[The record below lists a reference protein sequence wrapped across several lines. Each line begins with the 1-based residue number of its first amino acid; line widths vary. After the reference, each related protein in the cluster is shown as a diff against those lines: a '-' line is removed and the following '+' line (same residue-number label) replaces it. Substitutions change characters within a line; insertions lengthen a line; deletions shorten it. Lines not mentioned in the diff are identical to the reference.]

1 MHARILI
8 HLAAPL
14 ALTFLLAVAFA
25 LGWSTPVQWAIL
37 LTMTASWLGLA
48 YWLVLR
54 GGQPPAQRR
63 AMQEQDQLLAEL
75 RQYVDAEIEGSQ
87 LELDRARH
95 LVQEAV
101 SGLGTSFE
109 TMNQK
114 SRQQA
119 QAMARILDQTGE
131 SNGGSGSDVARFAQ
145 HASQRMEQLVEALEQ
160 VSGQSGTTV
169 AHIDEM
175 AGHLDGIFA
184 LLEDVKSIADQ
195 TNLLALNAAIEA
207 ARAGEAGRG
216 FAVVA
221 DEVRNLSERSTAFN
235 EQIRKLANSS
245 RESIDKVRETV
256 SNMASRDL
264 DRSREARAEA
274 AEMLEQVAAINHSLG
289 DGMREISS
297 CGKVIDSTVAEAV
310 RALQFEDITTQAL
323 GGVKAH
329 LDRLATINREAIDL
343 QNLLHRNGGL
353 HGPAEQLA
361 RRVPARVP
369 GQPVLHPPEGMLTL
383 PGLAMVRR
391 QRPGCSRIP
400 GFQRLQPRAVVTLAQ
415 RPRVPVHE
423 GAILAVAHVTQV
435 PEHVHGLVVAQE
447 VMHAPALPTGIA
459 PQPLHV
465 GDDAPAV
472 RPAVG
477 DISGLHQ
484 VSGPRRPAPVAVNDA
499 RQPQRRHVVVV
510 VAVDI
515 ADGDNAPDPF
525 PPVLAHLPRR
535 CAGGGHAHQQQPG
548 HQRGRDPAP
557 PGPGRGRHQRAGAA
571 FHAPRIHRAR
581 A

>member
-14 ALTFLLAVAFA
+14 ALTCLLAVAFA

-289 DGMREISS
+289 DGMHEISS

-323 GGVKAH
+323 GRRESPPGPPGH
-329 LDRLATINREAIDL
+329 DQPRGDR
-343 QNLLHRNGGL
+343 
-353 HGPAEQLA
+353 PAE
-361 RRVPARVP
+361 PA
-369 GQPVLHPPEGMLTL
+369 
-383 PGLAMVRR
+383 A
-391 QRPGCSRIP
+391 
-400 GFQRLQPRAVVTLAQ
+400 
-415 RPRVPVHE
+415 
-423 GAILAVAHVTQV
+423 
-435 PEHVHGLVVAQE
+435 
-447 VMHAPALPTGIA
+447 
-459 PQPLHV
+459 
-465 GDDAPAV
+465 
-472 RPAVG
+472 
-477 DISGLHQ
+477 
-484 VSGPRRPAPVAVNDA
+484 
-499 RQPQRRHVVVV
+499 PQRRPPWPSGTARPTGPSAGPRPAGAPPTRGDAH
-510 VAVDI
+510 APRSR
-515 ADGDNAPDPF
+515 DGPAPAPRLLPDPRF
-525 PPVLAHLPRR
+525 
-535 CAGGGHAHQQQPG
+535 
-548 HQRGRDPAP
+548 PAP
-557 PGPGRGRHQRAGAA
+557 PATRGSNARATPASACPRRRDTRRRSRNAGPRARSWPRGCPGGDARARPAYG
-571 FHAPRIHRAR
+571 HRAAAASCGR
-581 A
+581 